1 MNILIYSYNDKIGDG
16 LQKITF
22 IQQIKK
28 FYPNSTITYTTT
40 NTTTLKKY
48 LNPLVSGLVDE
59 FIENNEIQS
68 SFIKLFKSNSIFE
81 NKYYDLIIDLQKVV
95 LRTLNLKKIKHGKFI
110 SATANFLFSNI
121 KNNLN
126 LSFKKIYI
134 EQFYFNL
141 LCLIQNKKNIQIPNI
156 ELPKNYD
163 IEMMIEF
170 SDKNIAIAPG
180 AGDEDRNWGFENYF
194 EIALYL
200 RSKGFNVFFF
210 LGPQEKK
217 YLNKCLENNFICPEW
232 KNDRLISDNI
242 SFVMSLAKK
251 MNLLLCNDAG
261 TSWMF
266 QFAGVKCIKIFGN
279 TDKKKFSRPG
289 FAEGIQTSD
298 YGYNLKNFPIDL
310 YKKKLVNYLNII

>member
-1 MNILIYSYNDKIGDG
+1 MKILIYSFNDKIGDG

-22 IQQIKK
+22 IQQLKK
-28 FYPNSTITYTTT
+28 IYPYSSITYTTT
-40 NTTTLKKY
+40 NTTNLKNY
-48 LNPLVSGLVDE
+48 LNPLIYGLVDE
-59 FIENNEIQS
+59 FIEYNGIEASIVE
-68 SFIKLFKSNSIFE
+68 LFKSKPLFK

-110 SATANFLFSNI
+110 SATANFLFSDI

-126 LSFKKIYI
+126 LKFKKIYI

-141 LCLIQNKKNIQIPNI
+141 LSLIQNKKNIPIPNV

-163 IEMMIEF
+163 DEIMINF
-170 SDKNIAIAPG
+170 SAKNIAIAPG
-180 AGDEDRNWGFENYF
+180 AGDEDRSWGFENYF
-194 EIALYL
+194 EIAKYL
-200 RSKGFNVFFF
+200 KINGYNIFFF

-232 KNDRLISDNI
+232 KNNQLISDDI
-242 SFVMSLAKK
+242 CFVMSLAKR

-279 TDKKKFSRPG
+279 TNKNKFSRPG
-289 FAEGIQTSD
+289 FAESIQVSE
-298 YGYNLKNFPIDL
+298 YGYNLKNFPVSIYQRIL
-310 YKKKLVNYLNII
+310 IEYLNTN

>member
-1 MNILIYSYNDKIGDG
+1 MKILIYSYNDKIGDG

-59 FIENNEIQS
+59 FIEHNEIQS

-141 LCLIQNKKNIQIPNI
+141 LCLIQNKKNI
-156 ELPKNYD
+156 LT
-163 IEMMIEF
+163 
-170 SDKNIAIAPG
+170 
-180 AGDEDRNWGFENYF
+180 
-194 EIALYL
+194 
-200 RSKGFNVFFF
+200 NV
-210 LGPQEKK
+210 
-217 YLNKCLENNFICPEW
+217 
-232 KNDRLISDNI
+232 
-242 SFVMSLAKK
+242 
-251 MNLLLCNDAG
+251 
-261 TSWMF
+261 
-266 QFAGVKCIKIFGN
+266 
-279 TDKKKFSRPG
+279 
-289 FAEGIQTSD
+289 
-298 YGYNLKNFPIDL
+298 
-310 YKKKLVNYLNII
+310 

>member
-1 MNILIYSYNDKIGDG
+1 MKILIYSYNDKIGDG

-28 FYPNSTITYTTT
+28 FYPNSKITYTTT

-59 FIENNEIQS
+59 FIEHNEIQS

-170 SDKNIAIAPG
+170 SNKNIAIAPG

-194 EIALYL
+194 EIALFL

-217 YLNKCLENNFICPEW
+217 
-232 KNDRLISDNI
+232 IS
-242 SFVMSLAKK
+242 
-251 MNLLLCNDAG
+251 
-261 TSWMF
+261 
-266 QFAGVKCIKIFGN
+266 
-279 TDKKKFSRPG
+279 
-289 FAEGIQTSD
+289 
-298 YGYNLKNFPIDL
+298 
-310 YKKKLVNYLNII
+310 